1 MSVRCCFLD
10 TSRMFKLTPV
20 LSHTVGRLGDYEEAQ
35 SWGEM
40 ALDIARFCKGRAA
53 EAELQQLTDEFS

>member
-1 MSVRCCFLD
+1 MSVRCYFLD
-10 TSRMFKLTPV
+10 IRMFRLTLV

-40 ALDIARFCKGRAA
+40 ALDIARFCRGHAA